1 MFQFPSITQSP
12 FRPNW
17 AMEEDQNDSAFFSPY
32 EAQLFALFKS
42 CDQPG
47 KGVLDREGLS
57 SLCKKLG
64 LDNDQSQKLLVS
76 FTWLGIF
83 THLWWWWKWI
93 MVLIYRIDLW
103 QNRLDSFV
111 RLKVNKS
118 ILFGRYVFIRTDW
131 ELIKVK
137 FC

>member
-1 MFQFPSITQSP
+1 
-12 FRPNW
+12 
-17 AMEEDQNDSAFFSPY
+17 MEEDQNDSAFFSPY

-76 FTWLGIF
+76 FSWLGIF
-83 THLWWWWKWI
+83 YTFMMMMKMNHGPDLQD
-93 MVLIYRIDLW
+93 RFID
-103 QNRLDSFV
+103 
-111 RLKVNKS
+111 K
-118 ILFGRYVFIRTDW
+118 TD
-131 ELIKVK
+131 
-137 FC
+137 